1 MLTTYEP
8 ASQAAEFLITGAD
21 AAVHHC
27 TFRAGKLARQR
38 ADPVGV
44 DSGDARDP
52 LRCPLGG
59 HLAHAVQPVEV
70 RLEVPHRDQIVG
82 EQRLHHGQQQRRRP
96 PA

>member
-1 MLTTYEP
+1 MRPYTTARSVP
-8 ASQAAEFLITGAD
+8 ASS
-21 AAVHHC
+21 
-27 TFRAGKLARQR
+27 RASVRIRSASI
-38 ADPVGV
+38 PVT
-44 DSGDARDP
+44 RDP